1 MRPQYFYECRDAA
14 PYVGDYLGQPAVT
27 RWVVRGH
34 GCAEGKGPFQWFH
47 QYYRSVMWHF
57 HQKIYKNSAMLG
69 VLQAMTFLA
78 WTKTRPC

>member
-1 MRPQYFYECRDAA
+1 MRPQYFYECRDTA

-47 QYYRSVMWHF
+47 QYYR
-57 HQKIYKNSAMLG
+57 
-69 VLQAMTFLA
+69 
-78 WTKTRPC
+78 